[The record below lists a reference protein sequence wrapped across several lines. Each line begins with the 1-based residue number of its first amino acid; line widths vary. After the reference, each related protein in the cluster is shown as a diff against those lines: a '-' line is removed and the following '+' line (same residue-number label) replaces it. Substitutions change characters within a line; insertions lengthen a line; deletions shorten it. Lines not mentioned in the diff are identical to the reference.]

1 MSLPSAAPRRY
12 AGAMSVRDY
21 FSGKSLIITGGSSGI
36 GLALAQKAAAWCSD
50 ITLVARRRP
59 LLEEAASSLKS
70 SAPRAHIH
78 VLELDVAREEDVQ
91 RVLGAHLDA
100 HPADM
105 LVNNAGVV
113 MPGRF
118 LELATKEFR
127 QMMDVNYFGTVN
139 MTKVVAPHLVSR
151 GGGHILNVSSL
162 AGVMGIYGYTAYAAS
177 KFAVVGLSQ
186 ALRAE
191 MWPHN
196 IRVSVCLPPDT
207 DTPQLAFENQ
217 YKPAETKAIAG
228 TVKTLSADAV
238 ATAMLEGMHKG
249 AFEIYPDLA
258 SRMVALGQGV
268 LPGVARWVCDSAQ
281 KKVQPA
287 S

>member
-1 MSLPSAAPRRY
+1 
-12 AGAMSVRDY
+12 MSVRDY
-21 FSGKSLIITGGSSGI
+21 FTDKSLVITGGSSGI
-36 GLALAQKAAAWCSD
+36 GLAFAQKVAAWCSD
-50 ITLVARRRP
+50 VTLVARRRN
-59 LLEEAASSLKS
+59 LLDDAARTIVGTS
-70 SAPRAHIH
+70 PRARIH
-78 VLELDVAREEDVQ
+78 TLELDVAREEDVA

-118 LELATKEFR
+118 LELPTKEFR
-127 QMMDVNYFGTVN
+127 QMMDVNYFGTVH
-139 MTKVVAPHLVSR
+139 MTKVVAPHLVAR
-151 GGGHILNVSSL
+151 RGGHILNVSSL

-228 TVKTLSADAV
+228 NVKTLRPEDVAESILKGMDA
-238 ATAMLEGMHKG
+238 GD
-249 AFEIYPDLA
+249 FEIVPGLDGKVSALA
-258 SRMVALGQGV
+258 QRIA
-268 LPGVARWVCDSAQ
+268 PGLVRWVCDLSQ
-281 KKVQPA
+281 KKAATA

>member
-1 MSLPSAAPRRY
+1 MSA
-12 AGAMSVRDY
+12 RDY
-21 FSGKSLIITGGSSGI
+21 FTGKSVIITGGSSGI
-36 GLALAQKAAAWCSD
+36 GLAFAQHVAGWGARVC
-50 ITLVARRRP
+50 LVARRRP
-59 LLEEAASSLKS
+59 VLEEAKRQIEGRSPGAKVQL
-70 SAPRAHIH
+70 
-78 VLELDVAREEDVQ
+78 LELDVSREDDVAREVEGHVA
-91 RVLGAHLDA
+91 AHGV
-100 HPADM
+100 DM

-118 LELATKEFR
+118 LDLPTKEFR
-127 QMMDVNYFGTVN
+127 QMMDVNYFGSVF
-139 MTKVVAPHLVSR
+139 MAKAVLPHLVGKR
-151 GGGHILNVSSL
+151 AGHVLNVSSL

-177 KFAVVGLSQ
+177 KFALVGLSQ

-191 MWPHN
+191 MWPHGVK
-196 IRVSVCLPPDT
+196 VSLCLPPDT

-228 TVKTLSADAV
+228 TVKTLSPDAV
-238 ATAMLEGMHKG
+238 ALSMAEGMAKG

-281 KKVQPA
+281 KKAQPA
-287 S
+287 SS

>member
-1 MSLPSAAPRRY
+1 MRTSS
-12 AGAMSVRDY
+12 Y
-21 FSGKSLIITGGSSGI
+21 FQGKSVLVTGGSSGI
-36 GLALAQKAAAWCSD
+36 GLAFARLIASYGGQP
-50 ITLVARRRP
+50 ILVARRQN
-59 LLEEAASSLKS
+59 LLDEA
-70 SAPRAHIH
+70 RATLDREHPQAKTET
-78 VLELDVAREEDVQ
+78 LALDVSSEDDVSGK
-91 RVLGAHLDA
+91 LGAYLDK
-100 HPADM
+100 HPVDM

-118 LELATKEFR
+118 VDLPVAEFR
-127 QMMDVNYFGTVN
+127 RMMDINFMGTVL
-139 MTKVVAPHLVSR
+139 MTKVLAPHFIGQKR
-151 GGGHILNVSSL
+151 GHVLNVSSL

-177 KFAVVGLSQ
+177 KFAVIGFSQ

-196 IRVSVCLPPDT
+196 IRVSVCMPPDT
-207 DTPQLAFENQ
+207 DTPQLAMENEH
-217 YKPAETKAIAG
+217 KPAETKAIAG

-238 ATAMLEGMHKG
+238 AQSMADGMAKG
-249 AFEIYPDLA
+249 TFEIYPDMA

-281 KKVQPA
+281 RKV